1 MAYGLKLLIVY
12 MLILIIFRVTGKRV
26 LSQLTNFD
34 LAVLLILG
42 MIAAGPLMTR
52 NITIASYG
60 IILLTLMHLLMLFI
74 SRNQRIRDM
83 LFGTPKVLIQK
94 GKISEDSLR
103 AAKLSMLDLMNELR
117 QQGYCNVADVE
128 FAIMEDTGRVTVMPK
143 ADKRPLQAADV
154 GLAVKPAEIPLPV
167 IIEGRILEE
176 NLKYRGLDISWLA
189 LALKTHGVAGAEE
202 VSLATVDSQ
211 GVIHVDKYEFTL

>member
-1 MAYGLKLLIVY
+1 MAYVLKILIIY
-12 MLILIIFRVTGKRV
+12 ILILIIFRIIGKRV

-34 LAVLLILG
+34 MAVLLILG
-42 MIAAGPLMTR
+42 MIAAGPLMTQ
-52 NITIASYG
+52 NIMITFYG
-60 IILLTLMHLLMLFI
+60 IILLTLLHLLMISI

-83 LFGTPKVLIQK
+83 IFGTPKVLIQR

-128 FAIMEDTGRVTVMPK
+128 FAIMEDTGKVTVMPK

-154 GLAVKPAEIPLPV
+154 GLAVKPVEIPLPV

-189 LALKTHGVAGAEE
+189 LALKAYGVAGAEE
-202 VSLATVDSQ
+202 VSLATVNSQ
-211 GVIHVDKYEFTL
+211 GVIHVDKYDKK